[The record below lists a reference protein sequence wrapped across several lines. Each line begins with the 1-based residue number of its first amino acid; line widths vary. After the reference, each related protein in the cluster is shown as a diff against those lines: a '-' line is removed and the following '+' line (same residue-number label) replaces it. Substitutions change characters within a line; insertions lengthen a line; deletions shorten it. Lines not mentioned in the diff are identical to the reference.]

1 MKKNKKNSKVKKI
14 KKVKKV
20 TRKKVRRTVKVK
32 VPRMGLVEDAGNAL
46 KGIAHKAIGKT
57 VNHLGTKVKGR
68 LPKFLHGAV
77 DKVGNATRVFGERQA
92 TNQLDRG
99 VAQVR
104 GFVNRK

>member
-1 MKKNKKNSKVKKI
+1 MKRRSGKKVKKI

-20 TRKKVRRTVKVK
+20 PRKKVRRTVKVK
-32 VPRMGLVEDAGNAL
+32 VPRMGLVEGVGNAL
-46 KGIAHKAIGKT
+46 KGFAHKAVGKT
-57 VNHLGTKVKGR
+57 VNHVGTKIKGR

-77 DKVGNATRVFGERQA
+77 DKLGNATQMFGERQA
-92 TNQLDRG
+92 TKQIDGG